1 MTMGSA
7 AARDIAHLTDL
18 VTAARAIL
26 ADGRVV
32 DLAGLD
38 EEARRVAERL
48 KLDRPDNPGP
58 IKTALLALVDEMDRL
73 KAAIEDQRA
82 SFAKELTALQAG
94 RGAAHAYGRP
104 R

>member
-1 MTMGSA
+1 MTIGRA
-7 AARDIAHLTDL
+7 AVRDIARLTDL

-38 EEARRVAERL
+38 EETRRVAERL
-48 KLDRPDNPGP
+48 KLHRPENAGP
-58 IKTALLALVDEMDRL
+58 IKVALLALVDEMDRL
-73 KAAIEDQRA
+73 KAAIEEQHTA
-82 SFAKELTALQAG
+82 FAKELSALQAG
-94 RGAAHAYGRP
+94 RGAAHAYGRH

>member
-1 MTMGSA
+1 MTIGSA
-7 AARDIAHLTDL
+7 AAHDIAHLTDL

-32 DLAGLD
+32 
-38 EEARRVAERL
+38 ERL

-94 RGAAHAYGRP
+94 RGAAHAYGRH